1 MTTTTTTPEIQRQ
14 SRVGKR
20 PIPLTKGV
28 EFSGDATTVRFK
40 GPKGTLERKLPPMV
54 AAKKEGDNV
63 IVSLKQGAGLE
74 ALKFQGL
81 ARALLANMAEGVAKG
96 FALALDLH
104 GVGYRA
110 ELKGRD
116 LTLNLGLSHQV
127 KYPLPT
133 GVNAR
138 VEILDE
144 GGTKR
149 PRVHLD
155 CADKELLGQTA
166 ARIRSFRPPEPYKG
180 KGIRYLGE
188 KIRMKAGKAGKAGAK
203 GK

>member
-1 MTTTTTTPEIQRQ
+1 MAETTQEVQRQ

-20 PIPLTKGV
+20 PIPLVKGV
-28 EFSGDATTVRFK
+28 ECTFDATSVRFK
-40 GPKGTLERKLPPMV
+40 GPKGELKRKLPPLV
-54 AAKKEGDNV
+54 ELKKDGDNLVVV
-63 IVSLKQGAGLE
+63 IKKDAGEE

-81 ARALLANMAEGVAKG
+81 TRALLANMAEGVVKG
-96 FALALDLH
+96 YATALDLH

-110 ELKGRD
+110 ELKGRE
-116 LTLNLGLSHQV
+116 LTLSLGLSHQV
-127 KYPLPT
+127 KFQLPA
-133 GVNAR
+133 GLNAK

-149 PRVHLD
+149 PRLHLD
-155 CADKELLGQTA
+155 CADKELLGQSA

-188 KIRMKAGKAGKAGAK
+188 KIRMKAGKAGAK
-203 GK
+203 GGK